1 MNHAMNRTNSNNS
14 GYRSKTHPV
23 VVIKRWVGHVMLAA
37 AGVLLDVENEWE
49 EGEDCHSHNHH
60 SINNVNNHNSHNHSS
75 GLNLDNAITS
85 DADATSLWS
94 RLSSSLSLLFGQND
108 SSSSSSSCSAG
119 GYRSIPDRENN
130 NNNNNNNNNTAASNS
145 STSTHIDNN
154 KNSINNSNNIV
165 SDNGSH
171 SNNGADNSSS
181 GSVSSTNNSSGGGV
195 LWTSDDL
202 WPECLLQSS
211 SPGSGAVTVPNPSTS
226 LRSNP
231 RSSPCPRS
239 VMVGILTHPPP
250 PPSSL
255 DPFISSPH
263 PACFS
268 RPLFIILLSFPPFFS
283 PFRYA
288 LPTLPHSM
296 PSLWQ
301 RRYPYGTTH

>member
-119 GYRSIPDRENN
+119 GYRSIPDRE